1 MKVNQMALIYS
12 MIVIAAAMMT
22 VGNIFLKVYDFQKA
36 SLILQPIIIMLIVG
50 WWEQLSLPQM
60 KTMLSFLGL

>member
-1 MKVNQMALIYS
+1 MTKMKVNQMALIYS

-36 SLILQPIIIMLIVG
+36 SLILQPIIIMVIVG
-50 WWEQLSLPQM
+50 W
-60 KTMLSFLGL
+60 